1 MFYMLML
8 LLVCLWLE
16 ARPVNGIAHP
26 PVADPASCPEQQH
39 SLTAKHMHRVHERSE
54 QNQAGW
60 MDC

>member
-1 MFYMLML
+1 MLYMLML

-39 SLTAKHMHRVHERSE
+39 SLAAKHMHRVHE
-54 QNQAGW
+54 
-60 MDC
+60 